1 MIPAPGSAPVALPCA
16 AGREHQGFENYE
28 YSSDVRQFPLDS
40 QVSEHTLSALAV
52 TGSGLSALNRIQAA
66 RGGVQ

>member
-1 MIPAPGSAPVALPCA
+1 MTRARGTARVVLPTV
-16 AGREHQGFENYE
+16 RGFENYE
-28 YSSDVRQFPLDS
+28 YSSEVRQFTLES
-40 QVSEHTLSALAV
+40 QVSEHTLSAMAV